1 MINAANVQSLLLGL
15 TQRIVRL
22 PRGIRILLAG
32 AFAVALTLLV
42 TPLAYSLLRVDFFVA
57 DSSQIFAPTL
67 IALVSGLV
75 LYVVGWRLMIGYA
88 GETPTANPALLVYF
102 LAGILICALALILV
116 VIGAIS
122 GTGT

>member
-1 MINAANVQSLLLGL
+1 MINAVNVQSLLLRL
-15 TQRIVRL
+15 TQRIIYL

-32 AFAVALTLLV
+32 GFAVALTLLV
-42 TPLAYSLLRVDFFVA
+42 TPLGYSLLRVDFFVA
-57 DSSQIFAPTL
+57 DSSQIFAPTA

-88 GETPTANPALLVYF
+88 GETPTASPALLVYF
-102 LAGILICALALILV
+102 LAGILICGLALLLV